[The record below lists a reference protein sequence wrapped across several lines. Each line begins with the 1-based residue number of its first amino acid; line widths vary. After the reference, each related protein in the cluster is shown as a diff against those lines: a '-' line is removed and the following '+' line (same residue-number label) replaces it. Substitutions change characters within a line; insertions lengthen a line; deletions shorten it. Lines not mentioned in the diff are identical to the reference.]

1 MNPFPLPI
9 QHNPLKTKADLAQ
22 AFRQLTDP
30 LTPYYS
36 PGKAGLTVG
45 NTGTSYSGSVAAME
59 GFSRVLWGLVP
70 LLAGGGE
77 SPLWD
82 TYIQGIRN
90 GTDPEHE
97 EYWGAAGDY
106 DQRSVEMAAFGLALA
121 LVPGKLVDGLGKEG
135 LDQLTAWLAP
145 INGHK
150 LWECNWLLFRVMVQM
165 GFRKAGLS
173 YDKELTERTLEAVEP
188 FYMEEGWYA
197 DGLKGQAHSDYYVP
211 FAIHY
216 YGLLYATLMEEEDPG
231 RSRLYKERAVQFARQ
246 FIHWF
251 AEDGSALPYGRS
263 LTYRFS
269 QAAFWSVMAFAGLE
283 EPYSMGVLK
292 GLVLRHLR
300 WWFAQPIFTPD
311 GLLTIGYAYPNLVMG
326 ENYNSP
332 GSPYWALKTFLVL
345 ALPDSHPF
353 WTAEEEPL
361 PKLESSF
368 VQKAPHLVLCRQ
380 SEVPHVTA
388 FNSGHTSSNEH
399 THTSAK
405 YEKFAYST
413 FFGFSVPRA
422 EWGLG
427 QGAFDSMLALS
438 EGDNLYRVKRR
449 CEETRVEE
457 GLIYTRWKPWADVEV
472 STWIIPGLPWHV
484 RVHRIAAGRVLD
496 GAEGGFALGI
506 EGPGSGGRLPG
517 SGGKPARPY
526 SAVPPQS
533 AESAASGEAAYAAY
547 GRGASGVK
555 LLYGSGQA
563 ELLTPQANTN
573 IMVNRTVIPT
583 VRTHVKA
590 GATAWLAVAV
600 YGEAFGPE
608 GYGAGEWAA
617 APRAAVQDRELLIY
631 TAAGGDAAPV
641 FRVRLDA

>member
-9 QHNPLKTKADLAQ
+9 RQNPLLSKSDLQQ

-30 LTPYYS
+30 LLPFYS
-36 PGKAGLTVG
+36 SGRAGLTLG
-45 NTGTSYSGSVAAME
+45 NTGTSYSGTVAAME
-59 GFSRVLWGLVP
+59 GFSRILWGLVP
-70 LLAGGGE
+70 LVTGGGD

-82 TYIQGIRN
+82 MYMEGIKN
-90 GTDPEHE
+90 GTNPAHE
-97 EYWGAAGDY
+97 EYWGTAGDY

-121 LVPGKLVDGLGKEG
+121 LAPNKLVDGLGRDG
-135 LDQLTAWLAP
+135 LEQLTAWLAP
-145 INGHK
+145 INNHK
-150 LWECNWLLFRVMVQM
+150 LWDCNWLLFRVMVQM
-165 GFRKAGLS
+165 GFRRAGLP
-173 YDKELTERTLEAVEP
+173 YDKTLTEETLDAIEP
-188 FYMEEGWYA
+188 FYMEDGWYA
-197 DGLKGQAHSDYYVP
+197 DGMKGQAHSDYYVP

-216 YGLLYATLMEEEDPG
+216 YGLLYATFMAEEDPV
-231 RSRLYKERAVQFARQ
+231 RSALYKERAMQFAGQ

-269 QAAFWSVMAFAGLE
+269 QAAFWCVMAFAGLDT
-283 EPYSMGVLK
+283 PYSMGVIK

-311 GLLTIGYAYPNLVMG
+311 GLLTIGYTYPNLVMG

-332 GSPYWALKTFLVL
+332 GSPYWAMKSFLVL
-345 ALPDSHPF
+345 ALPDDHSF
-353 WTAEEEPL
+353 WTAEEENL
-361 PKLESSF
+361 PRLETPV
-368 VQKAPHLVLCRQ
+368 VQQAPHLVLYRQ
-380 SEVPHVTA
+380 AEMPHVTA

-422 EWGLG
+422 EWGLA
-427 QGAFDSMLALS
+427 QGAFDSMLALA

-449 CEETRVEE
+449 CEETRVEKE
-457 GLIYTRWKPWADVEV
+457 LILTRWKPWADVEIR
-472 STWIIPGLPWHV
+472 TWIIPGLPWHV
-484 RVHRIAAGRVLD
+484 RVHRIATGRVLD

-506 EGPGSGGRLPG
+506 EGPGSGGLLPG
-517 SGGKPARPY
+517 GSREPARPY
-526 SAVPPQS
+526 STVPPQGTDS
-533 AESAASGEAAYAAY
+533 SSGTAAYAAY

-573 IMVNRTVIPT
+573 IMVSRTVIPT
-583 VRTHVKA
+583 VRTHVEA
-590 GATAWLAVAV
+590 GTTAWLAVAV
-600 YGEAFGPE
+600 YGEAFGAE
-608 GYGAGEWAA
+608 GYAAGTWAA
-617 APRAAVQDRELLIY
+617 APSAQVVDGELLVY
-631 TAAGGDAAPV
+631 TAAGGMAEPA
-641 FRVRLDA
+641 FRVRLDG

>member
-9 QHNPLKTKADLAQ
+9 QHNPLKTKSDLAA

-30 LTPYYS
+30 LAPYFT
-36 PGKAGLTVG
+36 PGKAGLKLG
-45 NTGTSYSGSVAAME
+45 FTGTSYSGELAAME
-59 GFSRVLWGLVP
+59 GFSRLLWGLVP
-70 LLAGGGE
+70 LLAGGDA

-82 TYIQGIRN
+82 AYLQGIKN
-90 GTDPEHE
+90 GTNPAHE

-121 LVPGKLVDGLGKEG
+121 LIPEKLLTGLGEEG
-135 LDQLTAWLAP
+135 MNRLTAWLAP
-145 INGHK
+145 INGNK
-150 LWECNWLLFRVMVQM
+150 LWECNWLQFRVMVQM
-165 GFRKAGLS
+165 GFRKAGLP
-173 YDKELTERTLEAVEP
+173 YDKELTEQTLDAIEP
-188 FYMEEGWYA
+188 FYLEDGWYA
-197 DGLKGQAHSDYYVP
+197 DGRKGQAHSDYYVP

-216 YGLLYATLMEEEDPG
+216 YGLLYATFMEHEDPE
-231 RSRLYKERAVQFARQ
+231 RSRLYKDRAVQFAGQ

-251 AEDGSALPYGRS
+251 AEDGAALPYGRS

-283 EPYSMGVLK
+283 APFSMGVMK

-300 WWFAQPIFTPD
+300 WWFAQSIFTPD

-332 GSPYWALKTFLVL
+332 GSPYWALKSFLVL
-345 ALPDSHPF
+345 ALPDGHPF

-361 PKLESSF
+361 PGLNAVF

-380 SEVPHVTA
+380 SGAAHVAA

-422 EWGLG
+422 EWGLA

-449 CEETRVEE
+449 CEEIQVD
-457 GLIYTRWKPWADVEV
+457 GDLIFTRWKPWADVEV
-472 STWIIPGLPWHV
+472 STWIIPSLPWHV
-484 RVHRIAAGRVLD
+484 RIHRITTGRVLD
-496 GAEGGFALGI
+496 AAEGGFALGI
-506 EGPGSGGRLPG
+506 EGVGSGGRLPG
-517 SGGKPARPY
+517 DSGRPARPY
-526 SAVPPQS
+526 IASLS
-533 AESAASGEAAYAAY
+533 DDASGIGSQAAYAAY
-547 GRGASGVK
+547 GRGASGIR
-555 LLYGSGQA
+555 LLYGDGKA

-573 IMVNRTVIPT
+573 VMVNRTVIPT
-583 VRTHVKA
+583 IRTRIEA
-590 GATAWLAVAV
+590 GTSAWLAVAV

-608 GYGAGEWAA
+608 GYGAGEWSA
-617 APRAAVQDRELLIY
+617 APTARVAERELLIY
-631 TAAGGDAAPV
+631 PAAGEGEPV
-641 FRVRLDA
+641 FRIDLNG